1 MNLIPWILLF
11 LLIAIQCATT
21 PALVKRSGLE
31 FKLPGFIPI
40 LHFLP
45 LLKIIGRPWYWFLLL
60 LVPGVNLIMLV
71 IVNVEVG
78 IVFNQRSSKEQWKFG
93 ALPWYA
99 LYELAF
105 KKNEEKYVG
114 PRNWKDKKKSW
125 GREWG
130 EAILF
135 AVVAASIIRSFTF
148 EAFTIPTPSM
158 EASMKVGDY
167 LFVDKF
173 TYGTRLPMTP
183 VSIPFFHNAIP
194 GGLTNSYLSW
204 FSLPFMRTPGFGKV
218 ERFDPVVFNF
228 PNGDTVLVDPY
239 YVGHNYFEILRHDA
253 INIAAN
259 TFNSLK
265 GGELKYENIK
275 EISKEQYAFF
285 LKDQKK
291 YFSLAKENL
300 EKNKFCITCLE
311 NSKNNKGNLKIGGLR
326 TRPLDKKEMY
336 IKRCIGLPWETIEIR
351 NGRVHINGNEI
362 ETKPNMMWLHFIQ
375 RPSDDSANFIELGI
389 LNNILRGKDFNKNI
403 NDIPQPYTA
412 FLTSEEATKLQ
423 NKISSQAV
431 VERLIDT
438 VSTNP
443 KDFLDIYPNSS
454 EYPFNTWRRDR
465 FGPLTIPAKGMTIEM
480 THDAFIR
487 YGRVINA
494 YEGNSIQEKD
504 EKIFING
511 QEAATYTFKQNYYF
525 MMGDNRHNSA
535 DSRFW
540 GFVPEDHIVGKAVF
554 TWFSKENNEYH
565 GGNKSW
571 LEQIRWDRIFHLVD

>member
-1 MNLIPWILLF
+1 MNLIPWILLI

-21 PALVKRSGLE
+21 PALMKRSGLSY
-31 FKLPGFIPI
+31 KLPGFIPI

-45 LLKIIGRPWYWFLLL
+45 MLKIIGRPWYWFLLL

-78 IVFNQRSSKEQWKFG
+78 IVFNQRSTGNQWKFG

-105 KKNEEKYVG
+105 NKKEEKYVG

-194 GGLTNSYLSW
+194 GGLTNSYVEW
-204 FSLPFMRTPGFGKV
+204 FSLPYMRTPGFGKV

-228 PNGDTVLVDPY
+228 PNGDTVLIDPY
-239 YVGHNYFEILRHDA
+239 YVGHNYYELLRNEAITMAGGNVDLYLSDKAKYDA
-253 INIAAN
+253 MARNNFNEKQICKSCREN
-259 TFNSLK
+259 TP
-265 GGELKYENIK
+265 GGR
-275 EISKEQYAFF
+275 
-285 LKDQKK
+285 
-291 YFSLAKENL
+291 
-300 EKNKFCITCLE
+300 
-311 NSKNNKGNLKIGGLR
+311 GNLKIGGTR
-326 TRPLDKKEMY
+326 HRPLDKKEMY
-336 IKRCIGLPWETIEIR
+336 IKRCIGLPWETLEVR
-351 NGRVHINGNEI
+351 DGQVFINGSAI
-362 ETKPNMMWLHFIQ
+362 ENKVGMMWNHLISVSS
-375 RPSDDSANFIELGI
+375 PSAIS
-389 LNNILRGKDFNKNI
+389 
-403 NDIPQPYTA
+403 
-412 FLTSEEATKLQ
+412 KLQ
-423 NKISSQAV
+423 REFGKLNSEIQMANQDGNLLLVPLTVDEANKMRGMSSDFPAV
-431 VERLIDT
+431 VQFQDT
-438 VSTNP
+438 TS
-443 KDFLDIYPNSS
+443 DHSLSIYPNSAD
-454 EYPFNTWRRDR
+454 YPFSEWTSDR
-465 FGPLTIPAKGMTIEM
+465 FGPLTIPAEGMTIEM
-480 THDAFIR
+480 SHDAFVR
-487 YGRVINA
+487 YGRVIGA

-504 EKIFING
+504 GKIFING

-525 MMGDNRHNSA
+525 MMGDNRHHSA

-554 TWFSKENNEYH
+554 TWFSKENMDYH
-565 GGNKSW
+565 GSNK
-571 LEQIRWDRIFHLVD
+571 IRWDRIFHLVD

>member
-1 MNLIPWILLF
+1 MNLIPWILLV

-21 PALVKRSGLE
+21 PALMKRSGVT
-31 FKLPGFIPI
+31 FKLPGFIPV

-78 IVFNQRSSKEQWKFG
+78 IVFNQRSTASQWKFG

-194 GGLTNSYLSW
+194 GGLTNSYVEW
-204 FSLPFMRTPGFGKV
+204 FSLPYMRTPGFGKV

-228 PNGDTVLVDPY
+228 PNGDTVLVDSY
-239 YVGHNYFEILRHDA
+239 YVGHNYFELLRNEA
-253 INIAAN
+253 ITMAGNNVGLYLSDKA
-259 TFNSLK
+259 
-265 GGELKYENIK
+265 KYEAMARNNFN
-275 EISKEQYAFF
+275 E
-285 LKDQKK
+285 KK
-291 YFSLAKENL
+291 VCKSCREN
-300 EKNKFCITCLE
+300 TPGGR
-311 NSKNNKGNLKIGGLR
+311 GNLKIGGTR
-326 TRPLDKKEMY
+326 HRPLDKKEMY

-351 NGRVHINGNEI
+351 NGQVFINGSAI
-362 ETKPNMMWLHFIQ
+362 ENKAGMMWNHMISVSSPSAISKLQREFGKLNSEIQ
-375 RPSDDSANFIELGI
+375 V
-389 LNNILRGKDFNKNI
+389 I
-403 NDIPQPYTA
+403 NQEGNLLLVP
-412 FLTSEEATKLQ
+412 LTSEEA
-423 NKISSQAV
+423 NKIKGMSSDYPSVSQYQ
-431 VERLIDT
+431 DT
-438 VSTNP
+438 VAENSQ
-443 KDFLDIYPNSS
+443 LSIYPNSAD
-454 EYPFNTWRRDR
+454 YPFNTWTSDR
-465 FGPLTIPAKGMTIEM
+465 FGPLTIPAEGMTIEM
-480 THDAFIR
+480 SHDAFVR
-487 YGRVINA
+487 YQRVINA
-494 YEGNSIQEKD
+494 YEGNTISEKD
-504 EKIFING
+504 GKIFING
-511 QEAATYTFKQNYYF
+511 NEAATYTFKQNYYF
-525 MMGDNRHNSA
+525 MMGDNRHHSA

-554 TWFSKENNEYH
+554 TWFSKENMDYH
-565 GGNKSW
+565 GSSN
-571 LEQIRWDRIFHLVD
+571 IRWDRIFHLVD

>member
-1 MNLIPWILLF
+1 MNLIPWILLL

-21 PALVKRSGLE
+21 PALMKRSGLT
-31 FKLPGFIPI
+31 FKLPGFIPV

-78 IVFNQRSSKEQWKFG
+78 IVFNQRSTASQWKFG

-194 GGLTNSYLSW
+194 GGLTNSYVEW
-204 FSLPFMRTPGFGKV
+204 FSLPYMRTPGFGKV

-239 YVGHNYFEILRHDA
+239 YVGHNYFELLRNEA
-253 INIAAN
+253 ITMAGNN
-259 TFNSLK
+259 V
-265 GGELKYENIK
+265 ELYLSDKAKYEAMARDNFN
-275 EISKEQYAFF
+275 E
-285 LKDQKK
+285 KK
-291 YFSLAKENL
+291 VCKSCREN
-300 EKNKFCITCLE
+300 TPGGR
-311 NSKNNKGNLKIGGLR
+311 GNLKIGGTR
-326 TRPLDKKEMY
+326 HRPLDKKEMY
-336 IKRCIGLPWETIEIR
+336 IKRCIGLPWETLEIR
-351 NGRVHINGNEI
+351 DGQVYINGAAI
-362 ETKPNMMWLHFIQ
+362 ENKVGMMWNHLISVSSPSAISKLQREFGKLNSEIQ
-375 RPSDDSANFIELGI
+375 V
-389 LNNILRGKDFNKNI
+389 I
-403 NDIPQPYTA
+403 NQEGNLLLVP
-412 FLTSEEATKLQ
+412 LTSEEA
-423 NKISSQAV
+423 NKIKGMSSDFPSVSQYQ
-431 VERLIDT
+431 DT
-438 VSTNP
+438 VAENTQLS
-443 KDFLDIYPNSS
+443 IYPNSAD
-454 EYPFNTWRRDR
+454 YPFNTWTSDR
-465 FGPLTIPAKGMTIEM
+465 FGPLTIPAEGMTIEM
-480 THDAFIR
+480 SHDAFVR
-487 YGRVINA
+487 YQRVINA
-494 YEGNSIQEKD
+494 YEGNTISEKD
-504 EKIFING
+504 GKIFING
-511 QEAATYTFKQNYYF
+511 NEAATYTFKQNYYF
-525 MMGDNRHNSA
+525 MMGDNRHHSA
-535 DSRFW
+535 DSRCW

-554 TWFSKENNEYH
+554 TWFSKENMDYH
-565 GGNKSW
+565 GSSN
-571 LEQIRWDRIFHLVD
+571 IRWDRIFHLVD

>member
-1 MNLIPWILLF
+1 MNLIPWILLL

-21 PALVKRSGLE
+21 PALMKRSGLS

-45 LLKIIGRPWYWFLLL
+45 MLKIIGRPWYWFLLL

-71 IVNVEVG
+71 IVNVEMG
-78 IVFNQRSSKEQWKFG
+78 IVFNQRSAGTQWKFG

-194 GGLTNSYLSW
+194 GGLTNSYVEW
-204 FSLPFMRTPGFGKV
+204 FSLPYMRTPGFGKV

-228 PNGDTVLVDPY
+228 PNGDTVLIDPY
-239 YVGHNYFEILRHDA
+239 YVGHNYYELLRNEAITMAGNNVELYLSDKAKYDA
-253 INIAAN
+253 MARNNFNEKKTCKSCREN
-259 TFNSLK
+259 TP
-265 GGELKYENIK
+265 GGR
-275 EISKEQYAFF
+275 
-285 LKDQKK
+285 
-291 YFSLAKENL
+291 
-300 EKNKFCITCLE
+300 
-311 NSKNNKGNLKIGGLR
+311 GNLKIGGTR
-326 TRPLDKKEMY
+326 YRPLDKKEMY
-336 IKRCIGLPWETIEIR
+336 IKRCIGLPWETLEVR
-351 NGRVHINGNEI
+351 DGQVYINGSAI
-362 ETKPNMMWLHFIQ
+362 ENKVGMMWNYIISVSS
-375 RPSDDSANFIELGI
+375 PSAIS
-389 LNNILRGKDFNKNI
+389 
-403 NDIPQPYTA
+403 
-412 FLTSEEATKLQ
+412 KLQ
-423 NKISSQAV
+423 REFGKLNSELQMANQDGTELLVPLTVDEANRMRGMTSDFPSVVQFQDTSSDNS
-431 VERLIDT
+431 L
-438 VSTNP
+438 S
-443 KDFLDIYPNSS
+443 IYPNSAD
-454 EYPFNTWRRDR
+454 YPFNSWTSDR
-465 FGPLTIPAKGMTIEM
+465 FGPLTIPAEGMTIEM
-480 THDAFIR
+480 SHDAFVR
-487 YGRVINA
+487 YGRVIGA

-504 EKIFING
+504 GKIFING

-525 MMGDNRHNSA
+525 MMGDNRHHSA

-554 TWFSKENNEYH
+554 TWFSKENMDYH
-565 GGNKSW
+565 GSNK
-571 LEQIRWDRIFHLVD
+571 IRWDRIFHLVD

>member
-1 MNLIPWILLF
+1 MNLIPWILLL
-11 LLIAIQCATT
+11 LLIAVQCAAT
-21 PALVKRSGLE
+21 PALMKRSGLT

-45 LLKIIGRPWYWFLLL
+45 MLKIIGRPWYWFLLL

-71 IVNVEVG
+71 IVNVEMG
-78 IVFNQRSSKEQWKFG
+78 IVFNQRSAGSQWKFG

-105 KKNEEKYVG
+105 QKKEEKYVG

-194 GGLTNSYLSW
+194 GGLTNSYVEW
-204 FSLPFMRTPGFGKV
+204 FSLPYMRTPGFGKV

-239 YVGHNYFEILRHDA
+239 YVGHNYYELLRNEAITMAGNNVELYLSDKAKYDA
-253 INIAAN
+253 MARNNFNEKQVCKSCREN
-259 TFNSLK
+259 TP
-265 GGELKYENIK
+265 GG
-275 EISKEQYAFF
+275 
-285 LKDQKK
+285 
-291 YFSLAKENL
+291 
-300 EKNKFCITCLE
+300 
-311 NSKNNKGNLKIGGLR
+311 KGNLKIGGTR
-326 TRPLDKKEMY
+326 YRPLDKKEMY
-336 IKRCIGLPWETIEIR
+336 IKRCIGLPWETLEVR
-351 NGRVHINGNEI
+351 DGQVYINGSAI
-362 ETKPNMMWLHFIQ
+362 ENKVSMMWNYLITVSS
-375 RPSDDSANFIELGI
+375 PSSI
-389 LNNILRGKDFNKNI
+389 
-403 NDIPQPYTA
+403 
-412 FLTSEEATKLQ
+412 SKLQ
-423 NKISSQAV
+423 REFGKLNSEMQMANPEGNLLLVPLTTDEANKMRGMTSDFPSVVQFQDTSSDHS
-431 VERLIDT
+431 L
-438 VSTNP
+438 S
-443 KDFLDIYPNSS
+443 IYPNSDD
-454 EYPFNTWRRDR
+454 YPFNEWTSDR
-465 FGPLTIPAKGMTIEM
+465 FGPLTIPAEGMTIEM
-480 THDAFIR
+480 SHDAFVR
-487 YGRVINA
+487 YARVIGA
-494 YEGNSIQEKD
+494 YEGNTIAEKD
-504 EKIFING
+504 GKIFING

-525 MMGDNRHNSA
+525 MMGDNRHHSA

-571 LEQIRWDRIFHLVD
+571 LEQIRWNRIFRLVD

>member
-1 MNLIPWILLF
+1 MNLIPWILLL

-21 PALVKRSGLE
+21 PAFMKRSGLE
-31 FKLPGFIPI
+31 FKMPGFIPI

-78 IVFNQRSSKEQWKFG
+78 IVFNQRSTASQWKFG

-105 KKNEEKYVG
+105 KKTEEKYVG

-204 FSLPFMRTPGFGKV
+204 FSLPYMRTPGFGKV

-228 PNGDTVLVDPY
+228 PNGDTVLLDPY
-239 YVGHNYFEILRHDA
+239 YVGHNYHEILRHDA

-259 TFNSLK
+259 TYTASK
-265 GGELKYENIK
+265 GGILKLQHLENIT
-275 EISKEQYAFF
+275 KEQFDFY
-285 LKDQKK
+285 LKDPKK
-291 YFSLAKENL
+291 YASLARENL
-300 EKNKFCITCLE
+300 EKNKTCITCLE
-311 NSKNNKGNLKIGGLR
+311 NSRGHNGNLKILGLR
-326 TRPLDKKEMY
+326 PRPLDKKEMY
-336 IKRCIGLPWETIEIR
+336 IKRCIGLPWETIEIKE
-351 NGRVHINGNEI
+351 GQVHINGNLI
-362 ETKPNMMWLHFIQ
+362 ENKAGMMWLHLIN
-375 RPSDDSANFIELGI
+375 PIPGDTSNFITQDALYK
-389 LNNILRGKDFNKNI
+389 ILRGSEFNKI
-403 NDIPQPYTA
+403 DSDIQGPYA
-412 FLTSEEATKLQ
+412 VLLTTEEAINLQ
-423 NKISSQAV
+423 NKISDRAV
-431 VERLIDT
+431 VERLVDT
-438 VSTNP
+438 KSTNP
-443 KDFLDIYPNSS
+443 KDLLDIYPNSS
-454 EYPFNTWRRDR
+454 EYPFNSWCRDQ
-465 FGPLTIPAKGMTIEM
+465 FGPLTIPAEGMTVEM

-494 YEGNSIQEKD
+494 YEGNSIFERNG
-504 EKIFING
+504 KIIING
-511 QEAATYTFKQNYYF
+511 QEASTYTFKQNYYF

-540 GFVPEDHIVGKAVF
+540 GFVPADHIVGKAVF
-554 TWFSKENNEYH
+554 TWFSKENMDYH
-565 GGNKSW
+565 GSNK
-571 LEQIRWDRIFHLVD
+571 IRWDRIFHLVD

>member
-1 MNLIPWILLF
+1 MNLIPWILLL

-21 PALVKRSGLE
+21 PALMKRSGLT
-31 FKLPGFIPI
+31 FKLPGFIPV

-45 LLKIIGRPWYWFLLL
+45 MLKIIGRPWYWFLLL

-71 IVNVEVG
+71 IVNVEMG
-78 IVFNQRSSKEQWKFG
+78 IVFNQRSSASQWKFG

-194 GGLTNSYLSW
+194 GGLTNSYVEW
-204 FSLPFMRTPGFGKV
+204 FSLPYMRTPGFGKV

-239 YVGHNYFEILRHDA
+239 YVGHNYYELLRNEAITMAGNNVELYLSDKAKYDA
-253 INIAAN
+253 MARNNFNEKKTCKSCREN
-259 TFNSLK
+259 TP
-265 GGELKYENIK
+265 GGR
-275 EISKEQYAFF
+275 
-285 LKDQKK
+285 
-291 YFSLAKENL
+291 
-300 EKNKFCITCLE
+300 
-311 NSKNNKGNLKIGGLR
+311 GNLKIGGTR
-326 TRPLDKKEMY
+326 YRPLDKKEMY
-336 IKRCIGLPWETIEIR
+336 IKRCIGLPWETLELR
-351 NGRVHINGNEI
+351 DGQVYINGSAI
-362 ETKPNMMWLHFIQ
+362 ENKVGMMWNYIVSVSS
-375 RPSDDSANFIELGI
+375 PSAIS
-389 LNNILRGKDFNKNI
+389 
-403 NDIPQPYTA
+403 
-412 FLTSEEATKLQ
+412 KLQ
-423 NKISSQAV
+423 RDFGKLNSELQIANQEGTELLVPLTTDEANRMRGMTDDFPSV
-431 VERLIDT
+431 VQFQDT
-438 VSTNP
+438 TSDNS
-443 KDFLDIYPNSS
+443 LSIYPNSAD
-454 EYPFNTWRRDR
+454 YPFNSWTSDR
-465 FGPLTIPAKGMTIEM
+465 FGPLTIPAEGMTIEM
-480 THDAFIR
+480 SHDAFVR
-487 YGRVINA
+487 YGRVIGA
-494 YEGNSIQEKD
+494 YEGNTIQEKD
-504 EKIFING
+504 GKIFING

-525 MMGDNRHNSA
+525 MMGDNRHHSA

-554 TWFSKENNEYH
+554 TWFSKENMDYH
-565 GGNKSW
+565 GSNK
-571 LEQIRWDRIFHLVD
+571 IRWDRIFHLVD

>member
-21 PALVKRSGLE
+21 PALIKRSGLE

-78 IVFNQRSSKEQWKFG
+78 IVFNQRSAKDQWKFG

-105 KKNEEKYVG
+105 KKNEEKYAG

-194 GGLTNSYLSW
+194 GGLTNSYLDW
-204 FSLPFMRTPGFGKV
+204 FSLPYMRTPGFGKV

-228 PNGDTVLVDPY
+228 PNGDTVLIDPY
-239 YVGHNYFEILRHDA
+239 YVGHNYYELLRNEA
-253 INIAAN
+253 ITLAGGNID
-259 TFNSLK
+259 TYLSDK
-265 GGELKYENIK
+265 SKYEAMARNN
-275 EISKEQYAFF
+275 FN
-285 LKDQKK
+285 DKK
-291 YFSLAKENL
+291 VCKSCREN
-300 EKNKFCITCLE
+300 TPGGR
-311 NSKNNKGNLKIGGLR
+311 GNLKIGGTR
-326 TRPLDKKEMY
+326 YRPLDKKEMY
-336 IKRCIGLPWETIEIR
+336 IKRCIGLPWETLEVR
-351 NGRVHINGNEI
+351 DGQVFINGSAI
-362 ETKPNMMWLHFIQ
+362 ENKAGMMWNYLISVSSPSAISKLQ
-375 RPSDDSANFIELGI
+375 RDFGKLNSELQMMNQEGN
-389 LNNILRGKDFNKNI
+389 LLLV
-403 NDIPQPYTA
+403 P
-412 FLTSEEATKLQ
+412 LTSDEAYKMKGMTADFP
-423 NKISSQAV
+423 SV
-431 VERLIDT
+431 VQFQDT
-438 VSTNP
+438 TTDNS
-443 KDFLDIYPNSS
+443 LSIYPNSAD
-454 EYPFNTWRRDR
+454 YPFSEWSSDR
-465 FGPLTIPAKGMTIEM
+465 FGPMTIPAEGMTIEM
-480 THDAFIR
+480 SHDAFVR
-487 YGRVINA
+487 YSRVIGA
-494 YEGNSIQEKD
+494 YEGNSIAEKD
-504 EKIFING
+504 GKIFING

-525 MMGDNRHNSA
+525 MMGDNRHHSA

-554 TWFSKENNEYH
+554 TWFSKENMDYH
-565 GGNKSW
+565 GSNK
-571 LEQIRWDRIFHLVD
+571 IRWDRIFHLVD

>member
-1 MNLIPWILLF
+1 M
-11 LLIAIQCATT
+11 
-21 PALVKRSGLE
+21 KRSGLS

-45 LLKIIGRPWYWFLLL
+45 MLKIIGRPWYWFLLL

-71 IVNVEVG
+71 IVNVEMG
-78 IVFNQRSSKEQWKFG
+78 IVFNQRSAGSQWKFG

-99 LYELAF
+99 LYELTF

-194 GGLTNSYLSW
+194 GGLTNSYVEW
-204 FSLPFMRTPGFGKV
+204 FSLPYMRTPGFGKV

-239 YVGHNYFEILRHDA
+239 YVGHNYYELLRNEAITMAGNNVDIYLSDKAKYDA
-253 INIAAN
+253 MARNNFNEKKICKSCREN
-259 TFNSLK
+259 TP
-265 GGELKYENIK
+265 GGR
-275 EISKEQYAFF
+275 
-285 LKDQKK
+285 
-291 YFSLAKENL
+291 
-300 EKNKFCITCLE
+300 
-311 NSKNNKGNLKIGGLR
+311 GNLKIGGTR
-326 TRPLDKKEMY
+326 HRPLDKKEMY
-336 IKRCIGLPWETIEIR
+336 IKRCIGLPWETLELR
-351 NGRVHINGNEI
+351 DGQVYINGSAI
-362 ETKPNMMWLHFIQ
+362 ENKVGMMWNYIVSVSS
-375 RPSDDSANFIELGI
+375 PSAIS
-389 LNNILRGKDFNKNI
+389 
-403 NDIPQPYTA
+403 
-412 FLTSEEATKLQ
+412 KLQ
-423 NKISSQAV
+423 RDFGKLNSELQIANQEGTELLVPLTTDEANRMRGMTGDFPSV
-431 VERLIDT
+431 VQFQDT
-438 VSTNP
+438 TSDNS
-443 KDFLDIYPNSS
+443 LSIYPNSAD
-454 EYPFNTWRRDR
+454 YPFNSWTSDR
-465 FGPLTIPAKGMTIEM
+465 FGPLTIPAEGMTIEM
-480 THDAFIR
+480 SHDAFVR
-487 YGRVINA
+487 YGRVIGA
-494 YEGNSIQEKD
+494 YEGNTIQEKD
-504 EKIFING
+504 GKIFING

-525 MMGDNRHNSA
+525 MMGDNRHHSA

-554 TWFSKENNEYH
+554 TWFSKENMDYH
-565 GGNKSW
+565 GSNK
-571 LEQIRWDRIFHLVD
+571 IRWDRIFHLVD

>member
-1 MNLIPWILLF
+1 MNLIPWILLL

-21 PALVKRSGLE
+21 PALMKRSGLT

-45 LLKIIGRPWYWFLLL
+45 MLKIIGRPWYWFLLL

-71 IVNVEVG
+71 IVNVEMG
-78 IVFNQRSSKEQWKFG
+78 IVFNQRSAGSQWKFG

-194 GGLTNSYLSW
+194 GGLTNSYVEW
-204 FSLPFMRTPGFGKV
+204 FSLPYMRTPGFGKV

-228 PNGDTVLVDPY
+228 PNGDTVLIDPY
-239 YVGHNYFEILRHDA
+239 YVGHNYYELLRNEAITMAGNNVELYLSDKAKYDA
-253 INIAAN
+253 MARNNFNEKKTCKSCREN
-259 TFNSLK
+259 TP
-265 GGELKYENIK
+265 GGR
-275 EISKEQYAFF
+275 
-285 LKDQKK
+285 
-291 YFSLAKENL
+291 
-300 EKNKFCITCLE
+300 
-311 NSKNNKGNLKIGGLR
+311 GNLKIGGTR
-326 TRPLDKKEMY
+326 HRPLDKKEMY
-336 IKRCIGLPWETIEIR
+336 IKRCIGLPWETLEVR
-351 NGRVHINGNEI
+351 DGQVYINGSAI
-362 ETKPNMMWLHFIQ
+362 ENKVGMMWNYIVSVSS
-375 RPSDDSANFIELGI
+375 PSAIS
-389 LNNILRGKDFNKNI
+389 
-403 NDIPQPYTA
+403 
-412 FLTSEEATKLQ
+412 KLQ
-423 NKISSQAV
+423 RDFGKLNSELQIANQEGTELLIPLTTDEANRMRGMTSDFPSVVQFQDTSSDNS
-431 VERLIDT
+431 L
-438 VSTNP
+438 S
-443 KDFLDIYPNSS
+443 IYPNAAD
-454 EYPFNTWRRDR
+454 YPFNAWTSDR
-465 FGPLTIPAKGMTIEM
+465 FGPLTIPAEGMTIEM
-480 THDAFIR
+480 THDAFVR
-487 YGRVINA
+487 YGRVIGA

-504 EKIFING
+504 GKIFING
-511 QEAATYTFKQNYYF
+511 QEASTYTFKQNYYF
-525 MMGDNRHNSA
+525 MMGDNRHHSA

-554 TWFSKENNEYH
+554 TWFSKENMDYH
-565 GGNKSW
+565 GSNK
-571 LEQIRWDRIFHLVD
+571 IRWDRIFHLVD

>member
-1 MNLIPWILLF
+1 MNLIPWILLL

-21 PALVKRSGLE
+21 PALMKRSGLS

-45 LLKIIGRPWYWFLLL
+45 MLKIIGRPWYWFLLL

-71 IVNVEVG
+71 IVNVEMG
-78 IVFNQRSSKEQWKFG
+78 IVFNQRSAGSQWKFG

-99 LYELAF
+99 LYELTF

-194 GGLTNSYLSW
+194 GGLTNSYVEW
-204 FSLPFMRTPGFGKV
+204 FSLPYMRTPGFGKV

-239 YVGHNYFEILRHDA
+239 YVGHNYYELLRNEAITMAGNNVDIYLSDKAKYDA
-253 INIAAN
+253 MARNNFNEKKICKSCREN
-259 TFNSLK
+259 TP
-265 GGELKYENIK
+265 GGR
-275 EISKEQYAFF
+275 
-285 LKDQKK
+285 
-291 YFSLAKENL
+291 
-300 EKNKFCITCLE
+300 
-311 NSKNNKGNLKIGGLR
+311 GNLKIGGTR
-326 TRPLDKKEMY
+326 HRPLDKKEMY
-336 IKRCIGLPWETIEIR
+336 IKRCIGLPWETLELR
-351 NGRVHINGNEI
+351 DGQVYINGSAI
-362 ETKPNMMWLHFIQ
+362 ENKVGMMWNYIVSVSS
-375 RPSDDSANFIELGI
+375 PSAIS
-389 LNNILRGKDFNKNI
+389 
-403 NDIPQPYTA
+403 
-412 FLTSEEATKLQ
+412 KLQ
-423 NKISSQAV
+423 RDFGKLNSELQIANQEGTELLVPLTTDEANRMRGMTGDFPSV
-431 VERLIDT
+431 VQFQDT
-438 VSTNP
+438 TSDNS
-443 KDFLDIYPNSS
+443 LSIYPNSAD
-454 EYPFNTWRRDR
+454 YPFNSWTSDR
-465 FGPLTIPAKGMTIEM
+465 FGPLTIPAEGMTIEM
-480 THDAFIR
+480 SHDAFVR
-487 YGRVINA
+487 YGRVIGA
-494 YEGNSIQEKD
+494 YEGNTIQEKD
-504 EKIFING
+504 GKIFING

-525 MMGDNRHNSA
+525 MMGDNRHHSA

-554 TWFSKENNEYH
+554 TWFSKENMDYH
-565 GGNKSW
+565 GSNK
-571 LEQIRWDRIFHLVD
+571 IRWDRIFHLVD

>member
-1 MNLIPWILLF
+1 MNLIPWILLL

-21 PALVKRSGLE
+21 PALMKRSGLT

-45 LLKIIGRPWYWFLLL
+45 MLKIIGRPWYWFLLL

-71 IVNVEVG
+71 IVNVEMG
-78 IVFNQRSSKEQWKFG
+78 IVFNQRSTGSQWKFG

-99 LYELAF
+99 LYQLAF
-105 KKNEEKYVG
+105 QQKEEKYVG

-194 GGLTNSYLSW
+194 GGLTNSYVEW
-204 FSLPFMRTPGFGKV
+204 FSLPYMRTPGFGKV

-239 YVGHNYFEILRHDA
+239 YVGHNYYELLRIEAITLAGNNVELYLSDKAKYDA
-253 INIAAN
+253 MARNNFNEKKTCKSCREN
-259 TFNSLK
+259 TP
-265 GGELKYENIK
+265 GGR
-275 EISKEQYAFF
+275 
-285 LKDQKK
+285 
-291 YFSLAKENL
+291 
-300 EKNKFCITCLE
+300 
-311 NSKNNKGNLKIGGLR
+311 GNLKIGGTR
-326 TRPLDKKEMY
+326 HRPLDKKEMY
-336 IKRCIGLPWETIEIR
+336 IKRCIGLPWETLELR
-351 NGRVHINGNEI
+351 DGQVYINGSAI
-362 ETKPNMMWLHFIQ
+362 ENKVGMMWNYIVSVSS
-375 RPSDDSANFIELGI
+375 PSAIS
-389 LNNILRGKDFNKNI
+389 
-403 NDIPQPYTA
+403 
-412 FLTSEEATKLQ
+412 KLQ
-423 NKISSQAV
+423 RDFGKLNSELQIANQEGTELLVPLTTDEANRMRGMTSDFPSVIQFQDTSSDYS
-431 VERLIDT
+431 L
-438 VSTNP
+438 S
-443 KDFLDIYPNSS
+443 IYPNAAD
-454 EYPFNTWRRDR
+454 YPFNSWTSDR
-465 FGPLTIPAKGMTIEM
+465 FGPLTIPAEGMTIEM
-480 THDAFIR
+480 SHDAFVR
-487 YGRVINA
+487 YGRVIGA

-504 EKIFING
+504 GKIFING

-525 MMGDNRHNSA
+525 MMGDNRHHSA

-554 TWFSKENNEYH
+554 TWFSKENMDYH
-565 GGNKSW
+565 GSNK
-571 LEQIRWDRIFHLVD
+571 IRWDRIFHLVD

>member
-21 PALVKRSGLE
+21 PAFMKRSGME

-105 KKNEEKYVG
+105 KKNEEKYFG
-114 PRNWKDKKKSW
+114 PRNWSKVKKSW

-194 GGLTNSYLSW
+194 GGLTNSYLDW
-204 FSLPFMRTPGFGKV
+204 FSLPYMRTPGFGKV

-228 PNGDTVLVDPY
+228 PNGDTVLVDPFYIAHDY
-239 YVGHNYFEILRHDA
+239 YGALRNEA
-253 INIAAN
+253 FIEAGP
-259 TFNSLK
+259 SLEMYLSDK
-265 GGELKYENIK
+265 SKYEAIARNN
-275 EISKEQYAFF
+275 FN
-285 LKDQKK
+285 KK
-291 YFSLAKENL
+291 KICKS
-300 EKNKFCITCLE
+300 CGR
-311 NSKNNKGNLKIGGLR
+311 GNLKIGGTR
-326 TRPLDKKEMY
+326 YRPLDKKEMY
-336 IKRCIGLPWETIEIR
+336 IKRCIGLPWETIEIKE
-351 NGRVHINGNEI
+351 GQVYINGTAIENKAGMMWKHIVTFSNVPTIRQKMNDFGKLDSEI
-362 ETKPNMMWLHFIQ
+362 ESKINNETPL
-375 RPSDDSANFIELGI
+375 PSNQKL
-389 LNNILRGKDFNKNI
+389 
-403 NDIPQPYTA
+403 IP
-412 FLTSEEATKLQ
+412 LTKLEAEELRK
-423 NKISSQAV
+423 NSNDFISVIQYQ
-431 VERLIDT
+431 DT
-438 VSTNP
+438 TSDNS
-443 KDFLDIYPNSS
+443 LSIYPNSAD
-454 EYPFNTWRRDR
+454 YPFDSWSSDR
-465 FGPLTIPAKGMTIEM
+465 YGPMAIPAEGMTIEM
-480 THDAFIR
+480 SHDAFVR
-487 YGRVINA
+487 YARVIGA

-504 EKIFING
+504 GKIFING
-511 QEAATYTFKQNYYF
+511 QEAKTYTFKQNYYF
-525 MMGDNRHNSA
+525 MMGDNRHNSM

-554 TWFSKENNEYH
+554 TWFSKENMDYH
-565 GGNKSW
+565 GSNDV
-571 LEQIRWDRIFHLVD
+571 RWDRIFHLVD

>member
-1 MNLIPWILLF
+1 MNLIPWILLV
-11 LLIAIQCATT
+11 LLIAIQCATA
-21 PALVKRSGLE
+21 PALMKRSGLT
-31 FKLPGFIPI
+31 FKLPGFIPV

-78 IVFNQRSSKEQWKFG
+78 IVFNQRSTASQWKFG
-93 ALPWYA
+93 GLPWYA

-194 GGLTNSYLSW
+194 GGLTNSYVEW
-204 FSLPFMRTPGFGKV
+204 FSLPYMRTPGFGKV
-218 ERFDPVVFNF
+218 ERYDPVVFNF
-228 PNGDTVLVDPY
+228 PAGDTVLIDPY
-239 YVGHNYFEILRHDA
+239 YVGHNYFELLRNEA
-253 INIAAN
+253 ITMAGSNV
-259 TFNSLK
+259 
-265 GGELKYENIK
+265 ELYLSDKAKYETMARDNFN
-275 EISKEQYAFF
+275 E
-285 LKDQKK
+285 KK
-291 YFSLAKENL
+291 VCKSCREN
-300 EKNKFCITCLE
+300 TPGGR
-311 NSKNNKGNLKIGGLR
+311 GNLKIGGTR
-326 TRPLDKKEMY
+326 HRPLDKKEMY
-336 IKRCIGLPWETIEIR
+336 IKRCIGLPWETIEVR
-351 NGRVHINGNEI
+351 NGQVFINGSAI
-362 ETKPNMMWLHFIQ
+362 ENKAGMMWNYIITVSS
-375 RPSDDSANFIELGI
+375 PSAIS
-389 LNNILRGKDFNKNI
+389 
-403 NDIPQPYTA
+403 
-412 FLTSEEATKLQ
+412 KLQ
-423 NKISSQAV
+423 RDFGKLNSEIQMMNQEGSELLVPLTTDEANKMRGMTGDFPSV
-431 VERLIDT
+431 VQFQDT
-438 VSTNP
+438 TSDNS
-443 KDFLDIYPNSS
+443 LSIYPNSAD
-454 EYPFNTWRRDR
+454 YPFNTWSSDR
-465 FGPLTIPAKGMTIEM
+465 FGPLAIPAEGMTIEM
-480 THDAFIR
+480 SHDAFVR
-487 YGRVINA
+487 YSRVIGA

-504 EKIFING
+504 GKIFING

-525 MMGDNRHNSA
+525 MMGDNRHHSA

-554 TWFSKENNEYH
+554 TWFSKENMDYH
-565 GGNKSW
+565 GSSN
-571 LEQIRWDRIFHLVD
+571 IRWNRIFHLVD

>member
-21 PALVKRSGLE
+21 PALMKRSGLT
-31 FKLPGFIPI
+31 FKLPGFIPV

-78 IVFNQRSSKEQWKFG
+78 IVFNQRSTASQWKFG

-114 PRNWKDKKKSW
+114 PRNWKEKKKSW

-194 GGLTNSYLSW
+194 GGLTNSYVKW
-204 FSLPFMRTPGFGKV
+204 FSLPYMRTPGFGKV

-228 PNGDTVLVDPY
+228 PNGDTVLIDPY
-239 YVGHNYFEILRHDA
+239 YVGHNYFELLRNEA
-253 INIAAN
+253 ITIAGN
-259 TFNSLK
+259 NV
-265 GGELKYENIK
+265 ELYLSDKAKYEAMARDNFN
-275 EISKEQYAFF
+275 E
-285 LKDQKK
+285 KK
-291 YFSLAKENL
+291 VCKSCREN
-300 EKNKFCITCLE
+300 TPGGR
-311 NSKNNKGNLKIGGLR
+311 GNLKIGGTR
-326 TRPLDKKEMY
+326 YRPLDKKEMY

-351 NGRVHINGNEI
+351 NGQVFINGSAI
-362 ETKPNMMWLHFIQ
+362 ENKAGMMWNHMISVSSPSAISKLQREFGKLNSEIQ
-375 RPSDDSANFIELGI
+375 V
-389 LNNILRGKDFNKNI
+389 I
-403 NDIPQPYTA
+403 NQEGNLLLVP
-412 FLTSEEATKLQ
+412 LTSEEA
-423 NKISSQAV
+423 NKIKGMSSDYPSVSQYQ
-431 VERLIDT
+431 DT
-438 VSTNP
+438 VAENSQ
-443 KDFLDIYPNSS
+443 LSIYPNSAD
-454 EYPFNTWRRDR
+454 YPFNTWTSDR
-465 FGPLTIPAKGMTIEM
+465 FGPLTIPAEGMTIEM
-480 THDAFIR
+480 SHDAFVR
-487 YGRVINA
+487 YQRVINA
-494 YEGNSIQEKD
+494 YEGNTISEKD
-504 EKIFING
+504 GKIFING
-511 QEAATYTFKQNYYF
+511 NEAATYTFRQNYYF
-525 MMGDNRHNSA
+525 MMGDNRHHSA

-554 TWFSKENNEYH
+554 TWFSKENMDYH
-565 GGNKSW
+565 GSSN
-571 LEQIRWDRIFHLVD
+571 IRWDRIFHLVD

>member
-1 MNLIPWILLF
+1 MNLIPWILLL

-21 PALVKRSGLE
+21 PALMKRSGLT

-45 LLKIIGRPWYWFLLL
+45 MVKIIGRPWYWFLLL

-71 IVNVEVG
+71 IVNVEMG
-78 IVFNQRSSKEQWKFG
+78 IVFNQRSAGAQWKFG
-93 ALPWYA
+93 ALPWYS

-105 KKNEEKYVG
+105 QKKEEKYIG

-194 GGLTNSYLSW
+194 GGLTNSYVEW
-204 FSLPFMRTPGFGKV
+204 FHLPYMRTPGFGKV

-228 PNGDTVLVDPY
+228 PNGDTVLIDPY
-239 YVGHNYFEILRHDA
+239 YVGHNYYELLRNEA
-253 INIAAN
+253 ITMAGNNIDLYLSDKA
-259 TFNSLK
+259 
-265 GGELKYENIK
+265 KYEALARNNFN
-275 EISKEQYAFF
+275 E
-285 LKDQKK
+285 KK
-291 YFSLAKENL
+291 TCKSCREN
-300 EKNKFCITCLE
+300 TPGGR
-311 NSKNNKGNLKIGGLR
+311 GNLKIGGTR
-326 TRPLDKKEMY
+326 YRPLDKKEMY
-336 IKRCIGLPWETIEIR
+336 IKRCIGLPWETLEVR
-351 NGRVHINGNEI
+351 DGQVFINGSVI
-362 ETKPNMMWLHFIQ
+362 ENKVGMMWNYIVSVSS
-375 RPSDDSANFIELGI
+375 PSAIS
-389 LNNILRGKDFNKNI
+389 
-403 NDIPQPYTA
+403 
-412 FLTSEEATKLQ
+412 KLQ
-423 NKISSQAV
+423 RDFGKLNSELQMANQEGTELLVPLTTDEANRMRGMTSDFTSVIQFQDTSSDNS
-431 VERLIDT
+431 L
-438 VSTNP
+438 S
-443 KDFLDIYPNSS
+443 IYPNSAD
-454 EYPFNTWRRDR
+454 YPFNQWTSDR
-465 FGPLTIPAKGMTIEM
+465 FGPLTIPAEGMTIEM
-480 THDAFIR
+480 SHDAFVR
-487 YGRVINA
+487 YGRVIGA

-504 EKIFING
+504 GKIFING

-525 MMGDNRHNSA
+525 MMGDNRHHSA

-554 TWFSKENNEYH
+554 TWFSKENMDYH
-565 GGNKSW
+565 GSNK
-571 LEQIRWDRIFHLVD
+571 IRWDRIFHLVD

>member
-1 MNLIPWILLF
+1 MTLIPWILLI

-21 PALVKRSGLE
+21 PALMKRSGLS

-45 LLKIIGRPWYWFLLL
+45 MLKIIGRPWYWFLLL

-78 IVFNQRSSKEQWKFG
+78 IVFNQRSTGNQWKFG

-105 KKNEEKYVG
+105 NKKEEKYVG

-194 GGLTNSYLSW
+194 GGLTNSYVEW
-204 FSLPFMRTPGFGKV
+204 FSLPYMRTPGFGKV

-228 PNGDTVLVDPY
+228 PNGDTVLIDPY
-239 YVGHNYFEILRHDA
+239 YVGHNYYELLRNEAITLSGGNVDVYLADKAKYDA
-253 INIAAN
+253 MARNNFNEKLICKSCREN
-259 TFNSLK
+259 TP
-265 GGELKYENIK
+265 GGR
-275 EISKEQYAFF
+275 
-285 LKDQKK
+285 
-291 YFSLAKENL
+291 
-300 EKNKFCITCLE
+300 
-311 NSKNNKGNLKIGGLR
+311 GNLKIGGTR
-326 TRPLDKKEMY
+326 HRPLDKKEMY
-336 IKRCIGLPWETIEIR
+336 IKRCIGLPWETLEVR
-351 NGRVHINGNEI
+351 DGQVFINGSAI
-362 ETKPNMMWLHFIQ
+362 ENKVGMMWNHLISVSS
-375 RPSDDSANFIELGI
+375 PSAIS
-389 LNNILRGKDFNKNI
+389 
-403 NDIPQPYTA
+403 
-412 FLTSEEATKLQ
+412 KLQ
-423 NKISSQAV
+423 REFGKLNSEIQMANQDGNLLLVPLTADEANKMRGMSSDFPAV
-431 VERLIDT
+431 VQFQDT
-438 VSTNP
+438 TS
-443 KDFLDIYPNSS
+443 DHSLSIYPNSAD
-454 EYPFNTWRRDR
+454 YPFSEWTSDR
-465 FGPLTIPAKGMTIEM
+465 FGPLTIPAEGMTIEM
-480 THDAFIR
+480 SHDAFVR
-487 YGRVINA
+487 YGRVIGA

-504 EKIFING
+504 GKIFING

-525 MMGDNRHNSA
+525 MMGDNRHHSA

-554 TWFSKENNEYH
+554 TWFSKENMDYH
-565 GGNKSW
+565 GSNK
-571 LEQIRWDRIFHLVD
+571 IRWDRIFHLVD

>member
-21 PALVKRSGLE
+21 PALMKRSGLE

-78 IVFNQRSSKEQWKFG
+78 IVFNQRSTASQWKFG

-105 KKNEEKYVG
+105 KKNEEKYTG

-194 GGLTNSYLSW
+194 GGLTNSYLDW
-204 FSLPFMRTPGFGKV
+204 FSLPYMRTPGFGKV

-228 PNGDTVLVDPY
+228 PNGDTVLIDPY
-239 YVGHNYFEILRHDA
+239 YVGHNYYELLRNEA
-253 INIAAN
+253 ITLAGGNIY
-259 TFNSLK
+259 TYLSDK
-265 GGELKYENIK
+265 SKYEAMARNN
-275 EISKEQYAFF
+275 FN
-285 LKDQKK
+285 DKK
-291 YFSLAKENL
+291 VCKSCREN
-300 EKNKFCITCLE
+300 TPGGR
-311 NSKNNKGNLKIGGLR
+311 GNLKIGGTR
-326 TRPLDKKEMY
+326 YRPLDKKEMY
-336 IKRCIGLPWETIEIR
+336 IKRCIGLPWETLEVR
-351 NGRVHINGNEI
+351 DGQVFINGSAI
-362 ETKPNMMWLHFIQ
+362 ENKAGMMWNYLISVSSPSAISKLQ
-375 RPSDDSANFIELGI
+375 RDFGKLNSELQMMNQEGN
-389 LNNILRGKDFNKNI
+389 LLLV
-403 NDIPQPYTA
+403 P
-412 FLTSEEATKLQ
+412 LTSDEAYKMKGMTADFP
-423 NKISSQAV
+423 SV
-431 VERLIDT
+431 VQFQDT
-438 VSTNP
+438 TSDNS
-443 KDFLDIYPNSS
+443 LSIYPNSAD
-454 EYPFNTWRRDR
+454 YPFSEWSSDR
-465 FGPLTIPAKGMTIEM
+465 FGPLTMPAEGMTIEM
-480 THDAFIR
+480 SHDAFVR
-487 YGRVINA
+487 YSRVIGA
-494 YEGNSIQEKD
+494 YEGNTITEKD
-504 EKIFING
+504 GKIFING

-525 MMGDNRHNSA
+525 MMGDNRHHSA

-554 TWFSKENNEYH
+554 TWFSKENMDYH
-565 GGNKSW
+565 GSNK
-571 LEQIRWDRIFHLVD
+571 IRWDRIFHLVD

>member
-1 MNLIPWILLF
+1 MNLIPWILLL

-21 PALVKRSGLE
+21 PALMKRSGLT
-31 FKLPGFIPI
+31 FKLPGFIPV

-45 LLKIIGRPWYWFLLL
+45 MLKIIGRPWYWFLLL

-71 IVNVEVG
+71 IVNVEMG
-78 IVFNQRSSKEQWKFG
+78 IVFNQRSSASQWKFG

-194 GGLTNSYLSW
+194 GGLTNSYVEW
-204 FSLPFMRTPGFGKV
+204 FSLPYMRTPGFGKV

-239 YVGHNYFEILRHDA
+239 YVGHNYYELLRNEAITMAGNNVELYLSDKAKYDA
-253 INIAAN
+253 MARNNFNEKKTCKSCREN
-259 TFNSLK
+259 TP
-265 GGELKYENIK
+265 GGR
-275 EISKEQYAFF
+275 
-285 LKDQKK
+285 
-291 YFSLAKENL
+291 
-300 EKNKFCITCLE
+300 
-311 NSKNNKGNLKIGGLR
+311 GNLKIGGTR
-326 TRPLDKKEMY
+326 YRPLDKKEMY
-336 IKRCIGLPWETIEIR
+336 IKRCIGLPWETLELR
-351 NGRVHINGNEI
+351 DGQVYINGSAI
-362 ETKPNMMWLHFIQ
+362 ENKVGMMWNYIVSVSS
-375 RPSDDSANFIELGI
+375 PSAIS
-389 LNNILRGKDFNKNI
+389 
-403 NDIPQPYTA
+403 
-412 FLTSEEATKLQ
+412 KLQ
-423 NKISSQAV
+423 RDFGKLNSELQIANQEGTELLVPLTTDEANRMRGMTSDFPSV
-431 VERLIDT
+431 VQFQDT
-438 VSTNP
+438 TSDNS
-443 KDFLDIYPNSS
+443 LSIYPNAAD
-454 EYPFNTWRRDR
+454 YPFNSWTSDR
-465 FGPLTIPAKGMTIEM
+465 FGPLTIPAEGMTIEM
-480 THDAFIR
+480 SHDAFVR
-487 YGRVINA
+487 YGRVIGA

-504 EKIFING
+504 GKIFING

-525 MMGDNRHNSA
+525 MMGDNRHHSA

-554 TWFSKENNEYH
+554 TWFSKENMDYH
-565 GGNKSW
+565 GSNK
-571 LEQIRWDRIFHLVD
+571 IRWDRIFHLVD

>member
-21 PALVKRSGLE
+21 PALMKRSGLE

-71 IVNVEVG
+71 IVNVEIG
-78 IVFNQRSSKEQWKFG
+78 IVFNQRSAKTQWKFG

-105 KKNEEKYVG
+105 QKKEEQYVG
-114 PRNWKDKKKSW
+114 PRNWKEKKKSW

-194 GGLTNSYLSW
+194 GGLTNSYLDW
-204 FSLPFMRTPGFGKV
+204 FSLPYMRTPGFGKV
-218 ERFDPVVFNF
+218 ERYDPVVFNF

-239 YVGHNYFEILRHDA
+239 YVGHNYYEILRNEA
-253 INIAAN
+253 IALAGNN
-259 TFNSLK
+259 V
-265 GGELKYENIK
+265 ELYLSDKSKYEAMARNNFN
-275 EISKEQYAFF
+275 E
-285 LKDQKK
+285 KK
-291 YFSLAKENL
+291 ICKSCREN
-300 EKNKFCITCLE
+300 TAGGR
-311 NSKNNKGNLKIGGLR
+311 GNLKIGGTR
-326 TRPLDKKEMY
+326 YRPLDKKEMY
-336 IKRCIGLPWETIEIR
+336 IKRCIGLPWETLEVR
-351 NGRVHINGNEI
+351 NGQVYINGSAI
-362 ETKPNMMWLHFIQ
+362 ENKAGMMWNYMISVSS
-375 RPSDDSANFIELGI
+375 PSAIS
-389 LNNILRGKDFNKNI
+389 
-403 NDIPQPYTA
+403 
-412 FLTSEEATKLQ
+412 KLQ
-423 NKISSQAV
+423 REFGKLNSEIQVINQEGNLLLVPLTTDEANKIRGMSGDFPSVSQYQ
-431 VERLIDT
+431 DT
-438 VSTNP
+438 VPENTQLS
-443 KDFLDIYPNSS
+443 IYPNSAD
-454 EYPFNTWRRDR
+454 YPFSTWSSDR
-465 FGPLTIPAKGMTIEM
+465 FGPLTIPAEGMTIEM
-480 THDAFIR
+480 SHDAFVR
-487 YGRVINA
+487 YGRVIGA

-504 EKIFING
+504 GKIFING
-511 QEAATYTFKQNYYF
+511 EVAATYTFKQNYYF
-525 MMGDNRHNSA
+525 MMGDNRHHSA

-554 TWFSKENNEYH
+554 TWFSKENMDYH
-565 GGNKSW
+565 GSNK
-571 LEQIRWDRIFHLVD
+571 IRWDRIFHLVD

>member
-1 MNLIPWILLF
+1 MNLIPWILLL

-21 PALVKRSGLE
+21 PAFMKRSGLD

-78 IVFNQRSSKEQWKFG
+78 IVFNQRSAASQWKFG

-204 FSLPFMRTPGFGKV
+204 FSLPYLRTPGFGKV

-228 PNGDTVLVDPY
+228 PNGDTVLIDPY
-239 YVGHNYFEILRHDA
+239 YVGHNYSELLRNEAITMAGGNIDTYLSDKAKYDA
-253 INIAAN
+253 MARNNFNDKKVCKSCREN
-259 TFNSLK
+259 TP
-265 GGELKYENIK
+265 GGR
-275 EISKEQYAFF
+275 
-285 LKDQKK
+285 
-291 YFSLAKENL
+291 
-300 EKNKFCITCLE
+300 
-311 NSKNNKGNLKIGGLR
+311 GNLKIGGTR
-326 TRPLDKKEMY
+326 YRPLDKKEMY
-336 IKRCIGLPWETIEIR
+336 IKRCIGLPWETLEVR
-351 NGRVHINGNEI
+351 DGQVFINGSAI
-362 ETKPNMMWLHFIQ
+362 ENKAGMMWNHMISVSS
-375 RPSDDSANFIELGI
+375 PSAIS
-389 LNNILRGKDFNKNI
+389 
-403 NDIPQPYTA
+403 
-412 FLTSEEATKLQ
+412 KLQ
-423 NKISSQAV
+423 RDFGKLNSEIQIVNQEGSMLLVPLTADEANKMRAMASDFPSV
-431 VERLIDT
+431 VQYQDT
-438 VSTNP
+438 TPENS
-443 KDFLDIYPNSS
+443 LSIYPNSAD
-454 EYPFNTWRRDR
+454 YPFKTWSIDR
-465 FGPLTIPAKGMTIEM
+465 YGPMTIPAEGMTIEM
-480 THDAFIR
+480 SHDAFVR
-487 YGRVINA
+487 YGRVIGA
-494 YEGNSIQEKD
+494 YEGNTIQEKD
-504 EKIFING
+504 GKIFING

-525 MMGDNRHNSA
+525 MMGDNRHHSA
-535 DSRFW
+535 DSRCW

>member
-1 MNLIPWILLF
+1 MNLIPWILLL

-21 PALVKRSGLE
+21 PALMKRSGLS

-45 LLKIIGRPWYWFLLL
+45 MLKIIGRPWYWFLLL

-71 IVNVEVG
+71 IVNVEMG
-78 IVFNQRSSKEQWKFG
+78 IVFNQRSAGTQWKFG

-99 LYELAF
+99 LYQLAF
-105 KKNEEKYVG
+105 QKKEEKYVG
-114 PRNWKDKKKSW
+114 PRDWKGKKKSW

-194 GGLTNSYLSW
+194 GGLTNSYLDW
-204 FSLPFMRTPGFGKV
+204 FSLPYMRTPGFGKV
-218 ERFDPVVFNF
+218 ERYDPVVFNF
-228 PNGDTVLVDPY
+228 PNGDTVLLDPVF
-239 YVGHNYFEILRHDA
+239 VGHNYYDFLRSES
-253 INIAAN
+253 IKIAGSVDLYLSN
-259 TFNSLK
+259 KN
-265 GGELKYENIK
+265 KYENLARK
-275 EISKEQYAFF
+275 NFNE
-285 LKDQKK
+285 KK
-291 YFSLAKENL
+291 
-300 EKNKFCITCLE
+300 TCK
-311 NSKNNKGNLKIGGLR
+311 SCAPGGLKIGGTR
-326 TRPLDKKEMY
+326 YRPLDKKEMY

-351 NGRVHINGNEI
+351 AGQVYINGSAIENKEDMMWKNIITFKNPSTMQQHMRQLGKLNSEI
-362 ETKPNMMWLHFIQ
+362 EKQINAETPLASNQILVPLTKNE
-375 RPSDDSANFIELGI
+375 AEELRKI
-389 LNNILRGKDFNKNI
+389 S
-403 NDIPQPYTA
+403 NDIESVVQHVDTLPEFS
-412 FLTSEEATKLQ
+412 FLS
-423 NKISSQAV
+423 
-431 VERLIDT
+431 
-438 VSTNP
+438 
-443 KDFLDIYPNSS
+443 IYPNS
-454 EYPFNTWRRDR
+454 EDYTFRNWTIDN
-465 FGPLTIPAKGMTIEM
+465 FGPLTIPAEGMTIEM
-480 THDAFIR
+480 SHDAFVR
-487 YGRVINA
+487 YGRVIGA

-504 EKIFING
+504 GKIFING
-511 QEAATYTFKQNYYF
+511 QEATTYTFKQNYYF
-525 MMGDNRHNSA
+525 MMGDNRHNSL
-535 DSRFW
+535 DSRYW

-571 LEQIRWDRIFHLVD
+571 LEQIRWDRIFRLVN

>member
-1 MNLIPWILLF
+1 MNLIPWILL
-11 LLIAIQCATT
+11 LLLLAIQCATT
-21 PALVKRSGLE
+21 PALMKRSGLS

-45 LLKIIGRPWYWFLLL
+45 MLKIIGRPWYWFLLL

-78 IVFNQRSSKEQWKFG
+78 IVFNQRSTGNQWKFG

-99 LYELAF
+99 LFELAF
-105 KKNEEKYVG
+105 NKKEEKYVG

-194 GGLTNSYLSW
+194 GGLTNSYVEW
-204 FSLPFMRTPGFGKV
+204 FSLPYMRTPGFGKV

-228 PNGDTVLVDPY
+228 PNGDTVLIDPY
-239 YVGHNYFEILRHDA
+239 YVGHNYYELLRNEAITLSGGNVDVYLADKAKYDA
-253 INIAAN
+253 MARNNFNEKLICKSCREN
-259 TFNSLK
+259 TP
-265 GGELKYENIK
+265 GGR
-275 EISKEQYAFF
+275 
-285 LKDQKK
+285 
-291 YFSLAKENL
+291 
-300 EKNKFCITCLE
+300 
-311 NSKNNKGNLKIGGLR
+311 GNLKIGGTR
-326 TRPLDKKEMY
+326 HRPLDKKEMY
-336 IKRCIGLPWETIEIR
+336 IKRCIGLPWETLEVR
-351 NGRVHINGNEI
+351 DGQVFINGSAI
-362 ETKPNMMWLHFIQ
+362 ENKVGMMWNHLISVSS
-375 RPSDDSANFIELGI
+375 PSAIS
-389 LNNILRGKDFNKNI
+389 
-403 NDIPQPYTA
+403 
-412 FLTSEEATKLQ
+412 KLQ
-423 NKISSQAV
+423 REFGKLNSEIQMANQDGNLLLVPLTADEANKMRGMSSDFPAV
-431 VERLIDT
+431 VQFQDT
-438 VSTNP
+438 TS
-443 KDFLDIYPNSS
+443 DHSLSIYPNSAD
-454 EYPFNTWRRDR
+454 YPFSEWTSDR
-465 FGPLTIPAKGMTIEM
+465 FGPLTIPAEGMTIEM
-480 THDAFIR
+480 SHDAFVR
-487 YGRVINA
+487 YGRVIGA

-504 EKIFING
+504 GKIFING

-525 MMGDNRHNSA
+525 MMGDNRHHSA

-554 TWFSKENNEYH
+554 TWFSKENMDYH
-565 GGNKSW
+565 GSNK
-571 LEQIRWDRIFHLVD
+571 IRWDRIFHLVD

>member
-21 PALVKRSGLE
+21 PAFMKRSGME
-31 FKLPGFIPI
+31 FKLPGFIPV

-78 IVFNQRSSKEQWKFG
+78 IVFNQRSARTQWKFG
-93 ALPWYA
+93 AVPWYA

-130 EAILF
+130 EAVLF

-194 GGLTNSYLSW
+194 GGLTNSYLDW
-204 FSLPFMRTPGFGKV
+204 FSLPYMRTPGFGKV

-228 PNGDTVLVDPY
+228 PNGDTVLVDPFYIAHDY
-239 YVGHNYFEILRHDA
+239 YGALRYEAYFEAGQSFEMYLSD
-253 INIAAN
+253 
-259 TFNSLK
+259 NS
-265 GGELKYENIK
+265 KYEAIARNN
-275 EISKEQYAFF
+275 FN
-285 LKDQKK
+285 KK
-291 YFSLAKENL
+291 KICKS
-300 EKNKFCITCLE
+300 CGR
-311 NSKNNKGNLKIGGLR
+311 GNLKIGGTR
-326 TRPLDKKEMY
+326 YRPLDKKEMY
-336 IKRCIGLPWETIEIR
+336 IKRCIGLPWETIEIKE
-351 NGRVHINGNEI
+351 GQVYINGSAIENKAGMMWKHIVTFSNVPTIRQKMNDFGKLDSEI
-362 ETKPNMMWLHFIQ
+362 ESKINNETPL
-375 RPSDDSANFIELGI
+375 PSNQKL
-389 LNNILRGKDFNKNI
+389 
-403 NDIPQPYTA
+403 IP
-412 FLTSEEATKLQ
+412 LTKLEAEELRK
-423 NKISSQAV
+423 NSNDFISVIQYQ
-431 VERLIDT
+431 DT
-438 VSTNP
+438 TSDNP
-443 KDFLDIYPNSS
+443 LSIYPNSAD
-454 EYPFNTWRRDR
+454 YPFNSWSSDR
-465 FGPLTIPAKGMTIEM
+465 YGPMAIPAEGMTIEM
-480 THDAFIR
+480 SHDAFVR
-487 YGRVINA
+487 YARVIVA
-494 YEGNSIQEKD
+494 YEGNTIQEKD
-504 EKIFING
+504 GKIFING
-511 QEAATYTFKQNYYF
+511 QEASTYTFKQNYYF
-525 MMGDNRHNSA
+525 MMGDNRHNSM

-540 GFVPEDHIVGKAVF
+540 GFVPEDHVVGKAVF
-554 TWFSKENNEYH
+554 TWFSKENMDYH
-565 GGNKSW
+565 GSNKV
-571 LEQIRWDRIFHLVD
+571 RWNRIFHLVD

>member
-1 MNLIPWILLF
+1 MNLIPWILLL

-21 PALVKRSGLE
+21 PALMKRSGLT

-45 LLKIIGRPWYWFLLL
+45 MLKIIGRPWYWFLLL

-71 IVNVEVG
+71 IVNVEMG
-78 IVFNQRSSKEQWKFG
+78 IVFNQRSSGTQWKFG

-105 KKNEEKYVG
+105 QKKEEKYVG

-194 GGLTNSYLSW
+194 GGLTNSYVEW
-204 FSLPFMRTPGFGKV
+204 FSLPYMRTPGFGKV
-218 ERFDPVVFNF
+218 ERYDPVVFNF

-239 YVGHNYFEILRHDA
+239 YVGHNYYELLRNEAITLAGNNVELYLSDKAKYDA
-253 INIAAN
+253 MARNNFNEKQVCKSCREN
-259 TFNSLK
+259 TP
-265 GGELKYENIK
+265 GG
-275 EISKEQYAFF
+275 
-285 LKDQKK
+285 
-291 YFSLAKENL
+291 
-300 EKNKFCITCLE
+300 
-311 NSKNNKGNLKIGGLR
+311 KGNLKIGGTR
-326 TRPLDKKEMY
+326 YRPLDKKEMY
-336 IKRCIGLPWETIEIR
+336 IKRCIGLPWETLEVR
-351 NGRVHINGNEI
+351 DGQVYINGTAI
-362 ETKPNMMWLHFIQ
+362 ENKVAMMWNYLITVSS
-375 RPSDDSANFIELGI
+375 PSSI
-389 LNNILRGKDFNKNI
+389 
-403 NDIPQPYTA
+403 
-412 FLTSEEATKLQ
+412 SKLQ
-423 NKISSQAV
+423 REFGKLNSEIQMANPEGNLLLVPLTTDEANKMRGMTSDFPSVVQFQDTSSDQS
-431 VERLIDT
+431 L
-438 VSTNP
+438 S
-443 KDFLDIYPNSS
+443 IYPNSAD
-454 EYPFNTWRRDR
+454 YPFSEWTSDR
-465 FGPLTIPAKGMTIEM
+465 FGPLTIPAEGMTIEM
-480 THDAFIR
+480 SHDAFVR
-487 YGRVINA
+487 YARVIGA
-494 YEGNSIQEKD
+494 YEGNTIAEKD
-504 EKIFING
+504 GKIFING

-525 MMGDNRHNSA
+525 MMGDNRHHSA

-571 LEQIRWDRIFHLVD
+571 LEQIRWDRIFRLVD

>member
-1 MNLIPWILLF
+1 MNLIPWILLL

-21 PALVKRSGLE
+21 PALMKRSGLT
-31 FKLPGFIPI
+31 FKLPGFIPV

-45 LLKIIGRPWYWFLLL
+45 MLKIIGRPWYWFLLL

-71 IVNVEVG
+71 IVNVEMG
-78 IVFNQRSSKEQWKFG
+78 IVFNQRSSASQWKFG

-194 GGLTNSYLSW
+194 GGLTNSYVEW
-204 FSLPFMRTPGFGKV
+204 FSLPYMRTPGFGKV

-239 YVGHNYFEILRHDA
+239 YVGHNYYELLRNEAITMAGNNVELYLSDKAKYDA
-253 INIAAN
+253 MARNNFNEKKTCKSCREN
-259 TFNSLK
+259 TP
-265 GGELKYENIK
+265 GGR
-275 EISKEQYAFF
+275 
-285 LKDQKK
+285 
-291 YFSLAKENL
+291 
-300 EKNKFCITCLE
+300 
-311 NSKNNKGNLKIGGLR
+311 GNLKIGGTR
-326 TRPLDKKEMY
+326 YRPLDKKEMY
-336 IKRCIGLPWETIEIR
+336 IKRCIGLPWETLELR
-351 NGRVHINGNEI
+351 DGQVYINGSAI
-362 ETKPNMMWLHFIQ
+362 ENKVGMMWNYIVSVSS
-375 RPSDDSANFIELGI
+375 PSAIS
-389 LNNILRGKDFNKNI
+389 
-403 NDIPQPYTA
+403 
-412 FLTSEEATKLQ
+412 KLQ
-423 NKISSQAV
+423 RDFGKLNSELQIANQEGTELLVPLTTDEANRMRGMTDDFPSV
-431 VERLIDT
+431 VQFQDT
-438 VSTNP
+438 TSDNS
-443 KDFLDIYPNSS
+443 LSIYPNSAD
-454 EYPFNTWRRDR
+454 YPFNSWTSDR
-465 FGPLTIPAKGMTIEM
+465 FGPLTIPAEGMTIEM
-480 THDAFIR
+480 SHDAFVR
-487 YGRVINA
+487 YGRVIGA

-504 EKIFING
+504 GKIFING

-525 MMGDNRHNSA
+525 MMGDNRHHSA

-554 TWFSKENNEYH
+554 TWFSKENMDYH
-565 GGNKSW
+565 GSNK
-571 LEQIRWDRIFHLVD
+571 IRWDRIFHLVD

>member
-21 PALVKRSGLE
+21 PAFMKRSGME

-114 PRNWKDKKKSW
+114 PRNWSKVKKSW

-194 GGLTNSYLSW
+194 GGLTNSYLDW
-204 FSLPFMRTPGFGKV
+204 FSLPYMRTPGFGKV

-228 PNGDTVLVDPY
+228 PNGDTVLVDPFYIAHDY
-239 YVGHNYFEILRHDA
+239 YGALRNEA
-253 INIAAN
+253 FIEAGQ
-259 TFNSLK
+259 SLEMYLSDK
-265 GGELKYENIK
+265 SKYEAIARNN
-275 EISKEQYAFF
+275 FN
-285 LKDQKK
+285 KK
-291 YFSLAKENL
+291 KICKS
-300 EKNKFCITCLE
+300 CGR
-311 NSKNNKGNLKIGGLR
+311 GNLKIGGTR
-326 TRPLDKKEMY
+326 YRPLDKKEMY
-336 IKRCIGLPWETIEIR
+336 IKRCIGLPWETIEIKE
-351 NGRVHINGNEI
+351 GQVYINGTAIENKAGMMWKHIVTFSNVPTIRQKMNDFGKLDSEI
-362 ETKPNMMWLHFIQ
+362 ESKINNETPL
-375 RPSDDSANFIELGI
+375 PSNQKL
-389 LNNILRGKDFNKNI
+389 
-403 NDIPQPYTA
+403 IP
-412 FLTSEEATKLQ
+412 LTKLEAEELRK
-423 NKISSQAV
+423 NSNDFISVIQYQ
-431 VERLIDT
+431 DT
-438 VSTNP
+438 TSDNS
-443 KDFLDIYPNSS
+443 LSIYPNSAD
-454 EYPFNTWRRDR
+454 YPFDSWSSDR
-465 FGPLTIPAKGMTIEM
+465 YGPMAIPAEGMTIEM
-480 THDAFIR
+480 SHDAFVR
-487 YGRVINA
+487 YARVIGA

-504 EKIFING
+504 GKIFING
-511 QEAATYTFKQNYYF
+511 QEAKTYTFKQNYYF
-525 MMGDNRHNSA
+525 MMGDNRHNSM

-554 TWFSKENNEYH
+554 TWFSKENMDYH
-565 GGNKSW
+565 GSNNV
-571 LEQIRWDRIFHLVD
+571 RWNRIFHLVD

>member
-21 PALVKRSGLE
+21 PAFMKRSGLE
-31 FKLPGFIPI
+31 FKMPGFIPI

-78 IVFNQRSSKEQWKFG
+78 IVFNQRSTASQWKFG

-105 KKNEEKYVG
+105 RKTEEKYVG

-204 FSLPFMRTPGFGKV
+204 FSLPYMRTPGFGKV

-239 YVGHNYFEILRHDA
+239 YVGHNYSELLRNEAITLAGGNIDMYLSDKAKYDA
-253 INIAAN
+253 MARNNFNEKKVCKSCREN
-259 TFNSLK
+259 TP
-265 GGELKYENIK
+265 GGR
-275 EISKEQYAFF
+275 
-285 LKDQKK
+285 
-291 YFSLAKENL
+291 
-300 EKNKFCITCLE
+300 
-311 NSKNNKGNLKIGGLR
+311 GNLKIGGTR
-326 TRPLDKKEMY
+326 YRPLDKKEMY
-336 IKRCIGLPWETIEIR
+336 IKRCIGLPWETLEVR
-351 NGRVHINGNEI
+351 DGQVFINGSAI
-362 ETKPNMMWLHFIQ
+362 ENKAGMMWNHLISVSSPSAISKLQRDFGKLNSEIQ
-375 RPSDDSANFIELGI
+375 MMNQEGDLLLVP
-389 LNNILRGKDFNKNI
+389 
-403 NDIPQPYTA
+403 
-412 FLTSEEATKLQ
+412 LTSEEA
-423 NKISSQAV
+423 NKMKVMTADFPSV
-431 VERLIDT
+431 VQFQDT
-438 VSTNP
+438 TS
-443 KDFLDIYPNSS
+443 DHSLSIYPNSN
-454 EYPFNTWRRDR
+454 EYPFGEWSSDR
-465 FGPLTIPAKGMTIEM
+465 YGPMTIPAEGMTIEM
-480 THDAFIR
+480 SHDAFVR
-487 YGRVINA
+487 YSRVIGA
-494 YEGNSIQEKD
+494 YEGNTIAEKD
-504 EKIFING
+504 GKIFING

-525 MMGDNRHNSA
+525 MMGDNRHHSA
-535 DSRFW
+535 DSRSW

-554 TWFSKENNEYH
+554 TWFSKENDQYH

-571 LEQIRWDRIFHLVD
+571 LEQVRWDRIFHLVD

>member
-1 MNLIPWILLF
+1 MNLIPWILLV

-21 PALVKRSGLE
+21 PALMKRSGVT
-31 FKLPGFIPI
+31 FKLPGFIPV

-78 IVFNQRSSKEQWKFG
+78 IVFNQRSTASQWKFG

-194 GGLTNSYLSW
+194 GGLTNSYVEW
-204 FSLPFMRTPGFGKV
+204 FSLPYMRTPGFGKV

-228 PNGDTVLVDPY
+228 PNGDTVLVDSY
-239 YVGHNYFEILRHDA
+239 YVGHNYFELLRNEA
-253 INIAAN
+253 ITMAGNN
-259 TFNSLK
+259 V
-265 GGELKYENIK
+265 ELYLSDKAKYEAMARDNFN
-275 EISKEQYAFF
+275 E
-285 LKDQKK
+285 KK
-291 YFSLAKENL
+291 VCKSCREN
-300 EKNKFCITCLE
+300 TPGGR
-311 NSKNNKGNLKIGGLR
+311 GNLKIGGTR
-326 TRPLDKKEMY
+326 HRPLDKKEMY
-336 IKRCIGLPWETIEIR
+336 IKRCIGLPLETIEIR
-351 NGRVHINGNEI
+351 NGQVFINGSAI
-362 ETKPNMMWLHFIQ
+362 ENKAGMMWNHMISVSSPSAISKLQREFGKLNSEIQ
-375 RPSDDSANFIELGI
+375 V
-389 LNNILRGKDFNKNI
+389 I
-403 NDIPQPYTA
+403 NEEGNLLLVP
-412 FLTSEEATKLQ
+412 LTYEEA
-423 NKISSQAV
+423 NKIKGMSSDYPSVSQYQ
-431 VERLIDT
+431 DT
-438 VSTNP
+438 VAENSQ
-443 KDFLDIYPNSS
+443 LSIYPNSAD
-454 EYPFNTWRRDR
+454 YPFNTWTSDR
-465 FGPLTIPAKGMTIEM
+465 FGPLTIPAEGMTIEM
-480 THDAFIR
+480 SHDAFVR
-487 YGRVINA
+487 YQRVINA
-494 YEGNSIQEKD
+494 YEGNTISEKD
-504 EKIFING
+504 GKIFING
-511 QEAATYTFKQNYYF
+511 NEAATYTFKQNYYF
-525 MMGDNRHNSA
+525 MMGDNRHHSA

-554 TWFSKENNEYH
+554 TWFSKENMDYH
-565 GGNKSW
+565 GSSN
-571 LEQIRWDRIFHLVD
+571 IRWDRIFHLVD

>member
-1 MNLIPWILLF
+1 MNLIPWILLL

-21 PALVKRSGLE
+21 PALMKRSGLT

-45 LLKIIGRPWYWFLLL
+45 MLKIIGRPWYWFLLL

-71 IVNVEVG
+71 IVNVEMG
-78 IVFNQRSSKEQWKFG
+78 IVFNQRSAGSQWKFG

-99 LYELAF
+99 LYELVF

-194 GGLTNSYLSW
+194 GGLTNSYVEW
-204 FSLPFMRTPGFGKV
+204 FSLPYMRTPGFGKV

-228 PNGDTVLVDPY
+228 PNGDTVLIDPY
-239 YVGHNYFEILRHDA
+239 YVGHNYYELLRNEAITMAGNNVELYLSDKAKYDA
-253 INIAAN
+253 MARNNFNEKKTCKSCREN
-259 TFNSLK
+259 TP
-265 GGELKYENIK
+265 GGR
-275 EISKEQYAFF
+275 
-285 LKDQKK
+285 
-291 YFSLAKENL
+291 
-300 EKNKFCITCLE
+300 
-311 NSKNNKGNLKIGGLR
+311 GNLKIGGTR
-326 TRPLDKKEMY
+326 HRPLDKKEMY
-336 IKRCIGLPWETIEIR
+336 IKRCIGLPWETLEVR
-351 NGRVHINGNEI
+351 DGQVYINGSAI
-362 ETKPNMMWLHFIQ
+362 ENKVGMMWNYIVSVSS
-375 RPSDDSANFIELGI
+375 PSAIS
-389 LNNILRGKDFNKNI
+389 
-403 NDIPQPYTA
+403 
-412 FLTSEEATKLQ
+412 KLQ
-423 NKISSQAV
+423 RDFGKLNSELQIANQEGTELLVPLTTDEANRMRGMTSDFPSVVQFQDTSSDNS
-431 VERLIDT
+431 L
-438 VSTNP
+438 S
-443 KDFLDIYPNSS
+443 IYPNAAD
-454 EYPFNTWRRDR
+454 YPFNAWTSDR
-465 FGPLTIPAKGMTIEM
+465 FGPLTIPAEGMTIEM
-480 THDAFIR
+480 SHDAFVR
-487 YGRVINA
+487 YGRVIGA

-504 EKIFING
+504 GKIFING

-525 MMGDNRHNSA
+525 MMGDNRHHSA

-554 TWFSKENNEYH
+554 TWFSKENMDYH
-565 GGNKSW
+565 GSNK
-571 LEQIRWDRIFHLVD
+571 IRWDRIFHLVD

>member
-1 MNLIPWILLF
+1 MNLIPWILLL

-21 PALVKRSGLE
+21 PALMKRSGLT

-45 LLKIIGRPWYWFLLL
+45 MLKIIGRPWYWFLLL

-71 IVNVEVG
+71 IVNVEMG
-78 IVFNQRSSKEQWKFG
+78 IVFNQRSTGSQWKFG

-99 LYELAF
+99 LYQLAF
-105 KKNEEKYVG
+105 QQKEEKYVG

-194 GGLTNSYLSW
+194 GGLTNSYVEW
-204 FSLPFMRTPGFGKV
+204 FSLPYMRTPGFGKV

-228 PNGDTVLVDPY
+228 PNGDTVLIDPY
-239 YVGHNYFEILRHDA
+239 YVGHNYYELLRNEAITMAGNNVELYLTDKAKYDA
-253 INIAAN
+253 MARNNFNEKKTCKSCREN
-259 TFNSLK
+259 TP
-265 GGELKYENIK
+265 GGR
-275 EISKEQYAFF
+275 
-285 LKDQKK
+285 
-291 YFSLAKENL
+291 
-300 EKNKFCITCLE
+300 
-311 NSKNNKGNLKIGGLR
+311 GNLKIGGTR
-326 TRPLDKKEMY
+326 YRPLDKKEMY
-336 IKRCIGLPWETIEIR
+336 IKRCIGLPWETLEVR
-351 NGRVHINGNEI
+351 DGQVYINGSAI
-362 ETKPNMMWLHFIQ
+362 ENKVGMMWNYIVSVSS
-375 RPSDDSANFIELGI
+375 PSAIS
-389 LNNILRGKDFNKNI
+389 
-403 NDIPQPYTA
+403 
-412 FLTSEEATKLQ
+412 KLQ
-423 NKISSQAV
+423 REFGKLNSELQMANQEGTELLVPLTTDEANRMRGMTSDFPSVVQFQDTSSDNS
-431 VERLIDT
+431 L
-438 VSTNP
+438 S
-443 KDFLDIYPNSS
+443 IYPNSAD
-454 EYPFNTWRRDR
+454 YPFNSWTSDR
-465 FGPLTIPAKGMTIEM
+465 FGPLTIPAEGMTIEM
-480 THDAFIR
+480 SHDAFVR
-487 YGRVINA
+487 YGRVIGA

-504 EKIFING
+504 GKIFING

-525 MMGDNRHNSA
+525 MMGDNRHHSA

-554 TWFSKENNEYH
+554 TWFSKENMDYH
-565 GGNKSW
+565 GSNK
-571 LEQIRWDRIFHLVD
+571 IRWDRIFHLVD

>member
-1 MNLIPWILLF
+1 MNLIPWILLL

-21 PALVKRSGLE
+21 PAFMKRSGLD

-78 IVFNQRSSKEQWKFG
+78 IVFNQRSAASQWKFG

-183 VSIPFFHNAIP
+183 VSIPFFHTAIP

-204 FSLPFMRTPGFGKV
+204 FSLPYLRTPGFGKV

-228 PNGDTVLVDPY
+228 PNGDTVLIDPY
-239 YVGHNYFEILRHDA
+239 YVGHNYSELLRNEAITMAGGNIDTYLSDKAKYDA
-253 INIAAN
+253 MARNN
-259 TFNSLK
+259 FN
-265 GGELKYENIK
+265 
-275 EISKEQYAFF
+275 
-285 LKDQKK
+285 
-291 YFSLAKENL
+291 
-300 EKNKFCITCLE
+300 
-311 NSKNNKGNLKIGGLR
+311 
-326 TRPLDKKEMY
+326 DKKVC
-336 IKRCIGLPWETIEIR
+336 KSC
-351 NGRVHINGNEI
+351 NE
-362 ETKPNMMWLHFIQ
+362 
-375 RPSDDSANFIELGI
+375 
-389 LNNILRGKDFNKNI
+389 
-403 NDIPQPYTA
+403 
-412 FLTSEEATKLQ
+412 
-423 NKISSQAV
+423 
-431 VERLIDT
+431 
-438 VSTNP
+438 STP
-443 KDFLDIYPNSS
+443 
-454 EYPFNTWRRDR
+454 
-465 FGPLTIPAKGMTIEM
+465 
-480 THDAFIR
+480 
-487 YGRVINA
+487 
-494 YEGNSIQEKD
+494 
-504 EKIFING
+504 
-511 QEAATYTFKQNYYF
+511 
-525 MMGDNRHNSA
+525 
-535 DSRFW
+535 
-540 GFVPEDHIVGKAVF
+540 
-554 TWFSKENNEYH
+554 
-565 GGNKSW
+565 GG
-571 LEQIRWDRIFHLVD
+571 

>member
-21 PALVKRSGLE
+21 PALMKRSGLE

-60 LVPGVNLIMLV
+60 LVPGVNLIMMV
-71 IVNVEVG
+71 IVNVEIG
-78 IVFNQRSSKEQWKFG
+78 IVFNQRSAKTQWKFG

-105 KKNEEKYVG
+105 QKKEEQYVG
-114 PRNWKDKKKSW
+114 PRNWKEKKKSW

-194 GGLTNSYLSW
+194 GGLTNSYLDW
-204 FSLPFMRTPGFGKV
+204 FSLPYMRTPGFGKV
-218 ERFDPVVFNF
+218 ERYDPVVFNF

-239 YVGHNYFEILRHDA
+239 YVGHNYYEILRNEA
-253 INIAAN
+253 IALAGNN
-259 TFNSLK
+259 V
-265 GGELKYENIK
+265 ELYLSDKSKYEAMARNNFN
-275 EISKEQYAFF
+275 E
-285 LKDQKK
+285 KK
-291 YFSLAKENL
+291 ICKSCREN
-300 EKNKFCITCLE
+300 TAGGR
-311 NSKNNKGNLKIGGLR
+311 GNLKIGGTR
-326 TRPLDKKEMY
+326 YRPLDKKEMY
-336 IKRCIGLPWETIEIR
+336 IKRCIGLPWETLEVR
-351 NGRVHINGNEI
+351 NGQVYINGSAI
-362 ETKPNMMWLHFIQ
+362 ENKAGMMWNYMISVSS
-375 RPSDDSANFIELGI
+375 PSAIS
-389 LNNILRGKDFNKNI
+389 
-403 NDIPQPYTA
+403 
-412 FLTSEEATKLQ
+412 KLQ
-423 NKISSQAV
+423 REFGKLNSEIQVINQEGNLLLVPLTTDEANKIRGMSGDFPSVSQYQ
-431 VERLIDT
+431 DT
-438 VSTNP
+438 VPENTQLS
-443 KDFLDIYPNSS
+443 IYPNSAD
-454 EYPFNTWRRDR
+454 YPFSTWSSDR
-465 FGPLTIPAKGMTIEM
+465 FGPLTIPAEGMTIEM
-480 THDAFIR
+480 SHDAFVR
-487 YGRVINA
+487 YGRVIGA

-504 EKIFING
+504 GKIFING
-511 QEAATYTFKQNYYF
+511 EVAATYTFKQNYYF
-525 MMGDNRHNSA
+525 MMGDNRHHSA

-554 TWFSKENNEYH
+554 TWFSKENMDYH
-565 GGNKSW
+565 GSNK
-571 LEQIRWDRIFHLVD
+571 IRWDRIFHLVD

>member
-21 PALVKRSGLE
+21 PALMKRSGFE

-78 IVFNQRSSKEQWKFG
+78 IVFNQRSSKDQWKFG

-105 KKNEEKYVG
+105 KKTEEKYVG

-204 FSLPFMRTPGFGKV
+204 FSLPYMRTPGFGKV

-228 PNGDTVLVDPY
+228 PNGDTVLIDPY
-239 YVGHNYFEILRHDA
+239 YVGHNYYELLRNEAITLAGGNIDMYLSDKAKYDA
-253 INIAAN
+253 MARNNFNEKKVCKSCREN
-259 TFNSLK
+259 TP
-265 GGELKYENIK
+265 GGR
-275 EISKEQYAFF
+275 
-285 LKDQKK
+285 
-291 YFSLAKENL
+291 
-300 EKNKFCITCLE
+300 
-311 NSKNNKGNLKIGGLR
+311 GNLKIGGTR
-326 TRPLDKKEMY
+326 YRPLDKKEMY
-336 IKRCIGLPWETIEIR
+336 IKRCIGLPWETLEVR
-351 NGRVHINGNEI
+351 DGQVFINGSAI
-362 ETKPNMMWLHFIQ
+362 ENKAGMMWNHLISVSSPSAISKLQRDFGKLNSEIQ
-375 RPSDDSANFIELGI
+375 MMNQEGDLLLVP
-389 LNNILRGKDFNKNI
+389 
-403 NDIPQPYTA
+403 
-412 FLTSEEATKLQ
+412 LTSEEA
-423 NKISSQAV
+423 NKMKVMTADFPSV
-431 VERLIDT
+431 VQFQDT
-438 VSTNP
+438 TS
-443 KDFLDIYPNSS
+443 DHSLSIYPNSN
-454 EYPFNTWRRDR
+454 EYPFGEWSSDR
-465 FGPLTIPAKGMTIEM
+465 YGPMTIPAEGMTIEM
-480 THDAFIR
+480 SHDAFVR
-487 YGRVINA
+487 YSRVIGA
-494 YEGNSIQEKD
+494 YEGNSIAEKD
-504 EKIFING
+504 GKIFING

-525 MMGDNRHNSA
+525 MMGDNRHHSA

-554 TWFSKENNEYH
+554 TWFSKENDQYH

-571 LEQIRWDRIFHLVD
+571 LEQVRWDRIFHLVD

>member
-1 MNLIPWILLF
+1 MNLIPWILLL

-21 PALVKRSGLE
+21 PALMKRSGLT

-45 LLKIIGRPWYWFLLL
+45 MLKIIGRPWYWFLLL

-71 IVNVEVG
+71 IVNVEMG
-78 IVFNQRSSKEQWKFG
+78 IVFNQRSSGTQWKFG

-105 KKNEEKYVG
+105 QKKEEKYVG

-194 GGLTNSYLSW
+194 GGLTNSYVEW
-204 FSLPFMRTPGFGKV
+204 FSLPYMRTPGFGKV
-218 ERFDPVVFNF
+218 ERYDPVVFNF

-239 YVGHNYFEILRHDA
+239 YVGHNYYELLRNEAITLAGNNVELYLSDKAKYDA
-253 INIAAN
+253 MARNNFNEKQVCKSCREN
-259 TFNSLK
+259 TP
-265 GGELKYENIK
+265 GG
-275 EISKEQYAFF
+275 
-285 LKDQKK
+285 
-291 YFSLAKENL
+291 
-300 EKNKFCITCLE
+300 
-311 NSKNNKGNLKIGGLR
+311 KGNLKIGGTR
-326 TRPLDKKEMY
+326 YRPLDKKEMY
-336 IKRCIGLPWETIEIR
+336 IKRCIGLPWETLEVR
-351 NGRVHINGNEI
+351 DGQVYINGTAI
-362 ETKPNMMWLHFIQ
+362 ENKVAMMWNYLITVSS
-375 RPSDDSANFIELGI
+375 PSSI
-389 LNNILRGKDFNKNI
+389 
-403 NDIPQPYTA
+403 
-412 FLTSEEATKLQ
+412 SKLQ
-423 NKISSQAV
+423 REFGKLNSEIQMANPEGNLLLVPLTTDEANKMRGMTSDFPSVVQFQDTSSDQS
-431 VERLIDT
+431 L
-438 VSTNP
+438 S
-443 KDFLDIYPNSS
+443 IYPNSVD
-454 EYPFNTWRRDR
+454 YPFSEWTSDR
-465 FGPLTIPAKGMTIEM
+465 FGPLTIPAEGMTIEM
-480 THDAFIR
+480 SHDAFVR
-487 YGRVINA
+487 YARVIGA
-494 YEGNSIQEKD
+494 YEGNTIAEKD
-504 EKIFING
+504 GKIFING

-525 MMGDNRHNSA
+525 MMGDNRHHSA

-571 LEQIRWDRIFHLVD
+571 LEQIRWDRIFRLVD